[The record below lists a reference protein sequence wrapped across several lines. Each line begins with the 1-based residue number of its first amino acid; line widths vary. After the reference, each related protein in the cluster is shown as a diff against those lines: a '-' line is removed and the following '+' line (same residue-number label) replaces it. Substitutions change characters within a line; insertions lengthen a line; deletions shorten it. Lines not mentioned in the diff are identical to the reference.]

1 MAEQFEYTINGVC
14 YWQAP
19 IVLGQAIQLSKEMK
33 GVEGNIS
40 NLEDFVEVIG
50 DRLPML
56 IAIVLKPV
64 DDNLKDKN
72 VKKLAVE
79 IANNVDLALTEEII
93 TDFFTCNPI
102 TLLLERIEK
111 ATGAIGEILGSLMLK
126 MLSTSYASSLQEATL
141 QNETQSSGD
150 TPPTN

>member
-14 YWQAP
+14 YKQAP

-56 IAIVLKPV
+56 MAIVLKPV
-64 DDNLKDKN
+64 DESLKDKN
-72 VKKLAVE
+72 VKKLAGI
-79 IANNVDLALTEEII
+79 IADNVDLALTEEII
-93 TDFFTCNPI
+93 TDFFICNPI

-111 ATGAIGEILGSLMLK
+111 ATGAIGEIMGSLMLK

-141 QNETQSSGD
+141 LSETESSGD
-150 TPPTN
+150 SPQPN